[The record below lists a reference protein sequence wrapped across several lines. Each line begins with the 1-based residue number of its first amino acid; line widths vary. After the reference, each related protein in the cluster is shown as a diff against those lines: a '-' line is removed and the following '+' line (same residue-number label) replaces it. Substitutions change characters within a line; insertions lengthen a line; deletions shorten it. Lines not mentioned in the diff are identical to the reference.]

1 MNGVDT
7 YISGHVWL
15 AWLILPAAF
24 ALLARSA
31 DVFVESSV
39 ALARRFRIPKL
50 VIGIVLVSFATTAPE
65 LSVSLMAAL
74 ADRPEMALGN
84 AVGSVICNAGLGLAL
99 AALLAP
105 AAIPVLPIVLRTSG
119 IFSLCIGALI
129 FLFVIFD
136 NSLSGWEGLVLLVF
150 YGGYMVRLYRM
161 HRAGQMKEPLPGGGE
176 AVVEDLSLIRTGVSF
191 VLGLG
196 GIILAS
202 RFIVVS
208 ATTIARSLGV
218 PESIIAL
225 TLVAL
230 GTSIPEVATC
240 VTASRKGHG
249 AVAVGNIIGAN
260 ILNICWVA
268 GASSLANTL
277 TVGRREVSFMFP
289 VMLVMMLAMLLLV
302 RRGHDLRRS
311 DGAVLLALYIAYL
324 ALTVLLFP
332 PGPPVGG

>member
-1 MNGVDT
+1 VDA
-7 YISGHVWL
+7 YIAEHVWL

-24 ALLARSA
+24 MLLARSA
-31 DVFVESSV
+31 DLFVGSSV
-39 ALARRFRIPKL
+39 ALARRFGIPKL

-105 AAIPVLPIVLRTSG
+105 AAIPVLPLVLRTSG
-119 IFSLCIGALI
+119 LFSLGIGALI
-129 FLFVIFD
+129 FLFVMFD
-136 NSLSGWEGLVLLVF
+136 YSLSGWEGFVLLAL

-161 HRAGQMKEPLPGGGE
+161 HRAGQMKEPLPAGVE
-176 AVVEDLSLIRTGVSF
+176 AAVEHLPLLKTGVFF
-191 VLGLG
+191 VLGLA
-196 GIILAS
+196 GIIVAS
-202 RFIVVS
+202 RFIVIS

-249 AVAVGNIIGAN
+249 AIAVGNIIGAN

-268 GASSLANTL
+268 GASSLANAL
-277 TVGRREVSFMFP
+277 TVSRREVFFMFP
-289 VMLVMMLAMLLLV
+289 VMLVMMLAMLLLI

-311 DGAVLLALYIAYL
+311 DGAVLLALYIGYL
-324 ALTVLLFP
+324 ALTVVLFP
-332 PGPPVGG
+332 PGQPVNG